1 MTVPNI
7 PTPTPVTTQFTHS
20 FNNGG
25 GFKDGQGY
33 LNDYYTQGRNQPQ
46 PDANQDYTL
55 ISASESGGYTELMFE
70 RKRDTGDSNDIQFVV
85 GGEVYIIWAY
95 GVNDIEDNGNFVQHS
110 AMARGWSQDKIVIVG
125 EAPIPTKAAA
135 SLLHSRINAIV
146 AFTIALLALIM

>member
-1 MTVPNI
+1 MDDLIGSLARYHLSALQDCVNKI
-7 PTPTPVTTQFTHS
+7 FKIKFS
-20 FNNGG
+20 FILL
-25 GFKDGQGY
+25 Q
-33 LNDYYTQGRNQPQ
+33 
-46 PDANQDYTL
+46 
-55 ISASESGGYTELMFE
+55 
-70 RKRDTGDSNDIQFVV
+70 V